1 LSIGPPPKAV
11 PGLQGERMI
20 HSHRGSLFAFVGLC
34 VAVLGTGTARVAR
47 VVDVRV
53 GVHADH
59 TRVVIELDTPSG
71 YQIARQEARGDG
83 ALAVRVDARA
93 ERRRIVSRGPLVEAV
108 TLEPGDGGT
117 LARIALRETGLD
129 YSEMLLDAPPR
140 IVIDVR
146 RPAVAAA
153 ARAGAVATAPP
164 DALGQTD
171 QEERSSFVPPA
182 SYRALVEAQQAA
194 AAAAGAAVPLAP
206 LDPEAWPAE
215 ELPPVAAAAAPSA
228 VMAPPAPVASPP
240 PQAMPSAAPVAE
252 APGRNPSG
260 PRQGPG
266 LSPAIDSLIVQL
278 RSRLVGFDLA
288 SAMLVLAALAA
299 ALIVYRRLSVRRTR
313 ALALGKGEDQAIFG
327 DASPSE
333 SALEVPW
340 ATEPVVPAWDLPLDE
355 ETPPLAEAP
364 ALTLVAPEDD
374 PREGWQSLAIPPAEL
389 VITASFADPDAS
401 PFETPDEPPDEFVA
415 TLEQRI
421 SRLEGRIEEL
431 LESRERLERYAAAQN
446 EELRVQ
452 RAAIARTQRVLRGIV
467 RPEDQTA
474 EAELQRAPAP
484 PGD

>member
-1 LSIGPPPKAV
+1 
-11 PGLQGERMI
+11 MI

-71 YQIARQEARGDG
+71 HQVERQEARGDG
-83 ALAVRVDARA
+83 ALAIRVDARA

-117 LARIALRETGLD
+117 LARIALREAGLD
-129 YSEMLLDAPPR
+129 YSEMVLDAPPR

-146 RPAVAAA
+146 RPALAAA
-153 ARAGAVATAPP
+153 ARAGTVATAPP
-164 DALGQTD
+164 DTLGQTE

-194 AAAAGAAVPLAP
+194 AAAAVAAVPLAP

-215 ELPPVAAAAAPSA
+215 ELPPVAAASAPSA

-252 APGRNPSG
+252 APDRSLSG
-260 PRQGPG
+260 ARQGAG
-266 LSPAIDSLIVQL
+266 LPPAINSLIVQL
-278 RSRLVGFDLA
+278 RSRLSGFDLT
-288 SAMLVLAALAA
+288 STMLVLAALAA
-299 ALIVYRRLSVRRTR
+299 SLIVYRRVSVRRMR

-333 SALEVPW
+333 SAIEAPW
-340 ATEPVVPAWDLPLDE
+340 ATEPAIPAWDLPLDE
-355 ETPPLAEAP
+355 ETPALAEAP
-364 ALTLVAPEDD
+364 ALTLVVPRDD

-389 VITASFADPDAS
+389 VITASFADSDAS
-401 PFETPDEPPDEFVA
+401 PFVTPDEPPDEFVA
-415 TLEQRI
+415 ALEQRI
-421 SRLEGRIEEL
+421 GRLEGRIEEL
-431 LESRERLERYAAAQN
+431 FESRERLERYAAAQN

-452 RAAIARTQRVLRGIV
+452 RAAIARTQRVLRGII

-474 EAELQRAPAP
+474 EAELQQAPAP

>member
-1 LSIGPPPKAV
+1 
-11 PGLQGERMI
+11 MI

-71 YQIARQEARGDG
+71 HQVERQEARGDG
-83 ALAVRVDARA
+83 ALAIRVDARA

-117 LARIALRETGLD
+117 LARIALREAGLD
-129 YSEMLLDAPPR
+129 YSEMVLDAPPR

-146 RPAVAAA
+146 RPALAAA
-153 ARAGAVATAPP
+153 ARAGTVATAPP
-164 DALGQTD
+164 DTLGQTE

-194 AAAAGAAVPLAP
+194 AAAAVAAVPLAP

-215 ELPPVAAAAAPSA
+215 ELPPVAAASAPSA

-252 APGRNPSG
+252 APDRSLSG
-260 PRQGPG
+260 ARQGAG
-266 LSPAIDSLIVQL
+266 LPPAINSLIVQL
-278 RSRLVGFDLA
+278 RSRLSGFDLT
-288 SAMLVLAALAA
+288 STMLVLAALAA
-299 ALIVYRRLSVRRTR
+299 SLIVYRRVSVRRMR

-333 SALEVPW
+333 SAIEAPW
-340 ATEPVVPAWDLPLDE
+340 ATEPAIPAWDLPLDE
-355 ETPPLAEAP
+355 ETPALAEAP
-364 ALTLVAPEDD
+364 ALTLVVPKDD

-389 VITASFADPDAS
+389 VITASFADSDAS
-401 PFETPDEPPDEFVA
+401 PFVTPDEPPDEFVA
-415 TLEQRI
+415 ALEQRI
-421 SRLEGRIEEL
+421 GRLEGRIEEL
-431 LESRERLERYAAAQN
+431 FESRERLERYAAAQN

-452 RAAIARTQRVLRGIV
+452 RAAIARTQRVLRGII

-474 EAELQRAPAP
+474 EAELQQAPAP